1 MSSVFNSDF
10 QSSVPLV
17 QLDVQL
23 DSSVEQSSRKKDRLC
38 LGVFLAVE
46 SKSGV
51 STRLRRQFLDVVD
64 ELHFVGFIDGRE
76 SDFNSIEFSTVD
88 THSSEACPECVLLDE
103 STHSDSLFEISLVNV
118 LVEHLWIWRYSK
130 GC

>member
-23 DSSVEQSSRKKDRLC
+23 NSSVEQSSRKKDRLC

-76 SDFNSIEFSTVD
+76 SDFNSIEFSAVN
-88 THSSEACPECVLLDE
+88 THSSESGPESVFVDESAQSNHSFKIKLLDMLIKH
-103 STHSDSLFEISLVNV
+103 TGI
-118 LVEHLWIWRYSK
+118 R
-130 GC
+130 